1 MIQPES
7 KFKFIEG
14 LDSEAGFDFY
24 NVSFSPFYGT
34 SFLLKT
40 LIDKLFSIFFILI
53 SLPLILVFS
62 ILILLEDGFPIF
74 FKQRRTGWDGKSFNI
89 LKLRSIKNM
98 KNKDETKQVKAGD
111 SRLLNVGKI
120 IRRLSIDELPQFFNV
135 LKGDMSIVGPRPHMV
150 DHTKHYSKEIQ
161 NFMQRHKCLPGLTGW
176 AQVNGLRGP
185 TEEKGSMDKRF
196 QYDLYYVDR
205 GDAGSFGCYD
215 MTTHAV
221 DCLATSESECAD
233 GSGWYE
239 NVCAANPDRRGQYL
253 TVASSLLSE
262 HLTGLQEAWAP
273 DAENYRADFL
283 ALSSEEQLA
292 NILTGMIILSGFE
305 TGGER
310 LQTALDS
317 GDQEDE
323 HSCFSDNTHRDM
335 IQDVQGVQNVYLGTY
350 GSVSGTSI
358 KDIVAEQDAELA
370 DRLESEIAAS
380 LAAGNA
386 LQPPFD
392 QEIASDNAEGRA
404 RVQAL
409 IDALRTQEAT
419 LEEVFRLFELDVPVA
434 E

>member
-1 MIQPES
+1 MNTKYSFLIITTS
-7 KFKFIEG
+7 LFSFGCSSFKNMPDAATNYADIVYASYVDSLDGAADMDSAIASFISDPTETGLSTAQQAWLDSREPYLQTEVYRFYDGPIDNAEDGPEG
-14 LDSEAGFDFY
+14 LLNAWPMDESYVDYTMGQMGLTMTGIVNDDSVTLDAATLESLNEQGGEENIATGY
-24 NVSFSPFYGT
+24 RAIE
-34 SFLLKT
+34 FLLWGQ
-40 LIDKLFSIFFILI
+40 DFSA
-53 SLPLILVFS
+53 
-62 ILILLEDGFPIF
+62 DGPGN
-74 FKQRRTGWDGKSFNI
+74 RTYLD
-89 LKLRSIKNM
+89 
-98 KNKDETKQVKAGD
+98 
-111 SRLLNVGKI
+111 
-120 IRRLSIDELPQFFNV
+120 
-135 LKGDMSIVGPRPHMV
+135 
-150 DHTKHYSKEIQ
+150 
-161 NFMQRHKCLPGLTGW
+161 
-176 AQVNGLRGP
+176 
-185 TEEKGSMDKRF
+185 
-196 QYDLYYVDR
+196 YVDR

-221 DCLATSESECAD
+221 DCLATSESDCAD

-239 NVCAANPDRRGQYL
+239 NVCAANSDRRGEYL

-262 HLTGLQEAWAP
+262 HLTGLKEAWAP

-283 ALSSEEQLA
+283 ALSSEEQMA

>member
-1 MIQPES
+1 
-7 KFKFIEG
+7 
-14 LDSEAGFDFY
+14 
-24 NVSFSPFYGT
+24 
-34 SFLLKT
+34 
-40 LIDKLFSIFFILI
+40 
-53 SLPLILVFS
+53 
-62 ILILLEDGFPIF
+62 
-74 FKQRRTGWDGKSFNI
+74 
-89 LKLRSIKNM
+89 
-98 KNKDETKQVKAGD
+98 
-111 SRLLNVGKI
+111 
-120 IRRLSIDELPQFFNV
+120 
-135 LKGDMSIVGPRPHMV
+135 
-150 DHTKHYSKEIQ
+150 
-161 NFMQRHKCLPGLTGW
+161 
-176 AQVNGLRGP
+176 
-185 TEEKGSMDKRF
+185 
-196 QYDLYYVDR
+196 
-205 GDAGSFGCYD
+205 
-215 MTTHAV
+215 
-221 DCLATSESECAD
+221 
-233 GSGWYE
+233 
-239 NVCAANPDRRGQYL
+239 
-253 TVASSLLSE
+253 
-262 HLTGLQEAWAP
+262 
-273 DAENYRADFL
+273 
-283 ALSSEEQLA
+283 
-292 NILTGMIILSGFE
+292 MIILSGFE